1 MFELQFEFLHVFSNF
16 EFLFNQKDTAKKT
29 KEEKQKE
36 GNNAKNNKSK
46 GGKFW
51 TDEEISLLIN
61 MLEGKPCLLDAFDKE
76 YTKRDVKEIAY
87 TETASSLD
95 TNMEFI
101 KAKINGLRAQLGRKV
116 AKVNKTKSGQS
127 TDELYASSWI
137 HYNRLSFLLPVIKSS
152 KSKATLK
159 RKNGE
164 ENEEVQETR
173 FFYARA
179 QEKNYC

>member
-61 MLEGKPCLLDAFDKE
+61 MLEGKSCLLDAFDKE

-179 QEKNYC
+179 QEKDYC